1 MTPLPNEVADVI
13 AELEKNYPRVC
24 IGPQDRIEDAH
35 RYAGAVELVESL
47 RLRLDWTLARDPLGK
62 VLPRSNTKGTIP

>member
-1 MTPLPNEVADVI
+1 MKPIPTEVADLV
-13 AELEKNYPRVC
+13 AELEKHYPRIC

-47 RLRLDWTLARDPLGK
+47 RLRLDWTLARDPLGS
-62 VLPRSNTKGTIP
+62 VLPATHYKGTRS

>member
-1 MTPLPNEVADVI
+1 MKPIPTEVADLV
-13 AELEKNYPRVC
+13 AELESLYPRAC
-24 IGPQDRIEDAH
+24 ISPQDRIEDAH

-62 VLPRSNTKGTIP
+62 VLRSSTSKGTTP